1 MRVSLRDRI
10 IDAQG
15 RIVRHGKYSY
25 RLDRRGDILRC
36 HVGNEHRQWI
46 DSEGKILTDWVKTNM

>member
-15 RIVRHGKYSY
+15 RIVRHGQYSY
-25 RLDRRGDILRC
+25 RLARNGDILRC
-36 HVGNEHRQWI
+36 HA
-46 DSEGKILTDWVKTNM
+46 GKENLEWLRSDGSIVTDWVKTKM